1 MASFETIQHSHPL
14 LGTLHGRELSNGVV
28 QFRGIPFARIPERF
42 RQSTL
47 ADELS
52 LEEKDCTEYSF
63 VCPQQAEE
71 HGAFGG
77 KLPDDVDYRH
87 DELRCLTL
95 TVSAPKRT
103 LLVSSENGN
112 IPVMVYVHGGGFAR
126 GANVGGVNDSA
137 RIVALARDEGTPV
150 IVVNI
155 QYGPQTSLEFFDSD
169 FNLDLI
175 DDAEKHAE
183 PPCNFGLFDQRM
195 GFRWVKKYISGFG
208 GNAAQITA
216 FGESA
221 GSSSLTYHMCSDEP
235 LFNRAILQSGFPSTI
250 SSGQSLSEKD
260 AQYIKLLEFC
270 GIDPNDPARLS
281 KLRHDVAAE
290 KLIDAITALNPFAFT
305 PLDHKTFFPEMPN
318 LANEGKILAKCDWV
332 DSVIIGDAFYE
343 GFIFTH
349 ALKLVPCQLFV
360 AYMHEHFGDDTAIQV
375 LEAYGIQ
382 PKMDENLFW
391 NRLTYLVG
399 DAMFSSM
406 FNPSARSRTILL
418 IASIF

>member
-1 MASFETIQHSHPL
+1 
-14 LGTLHGRELSNGVV
+14 
-28 QFRGIPFARIPERF
+28 
-42 RQSTL
+42 
-47 ADELS
+47 
-52 LEEKDCTEYSF
+52 
-63 VCPQQAEE
+63 
-71 HGAFGG
+71 
-77 KLPDDVDYRH
+77 
-87 DELRCLTL
+87 
-95 TVSAPKRT
+95 
-103 LLVSSENGN
+103 
-112 IPVMVYVHGGGFAR
+112 
-126 GANVGGVNDSA
+126 
-137 RIVALARDEGTPV
+137 
-150 IVVNI
+150 
-155 QYGPQTSLEFFDSD
+155 
-169 FNLDLI
+169 
-175 DDAEKHAE
+175 
-183 PPCNFGLFDQRM
+183 M

-250 SSGQSLSEKD
+250 SAGQSLSAKD

-281 KLRHDVAAE
+281 KLRYDVAAE

-343 GFIFTH
+343 VQLTQPSGKRYYALNKIGQGFIFAH